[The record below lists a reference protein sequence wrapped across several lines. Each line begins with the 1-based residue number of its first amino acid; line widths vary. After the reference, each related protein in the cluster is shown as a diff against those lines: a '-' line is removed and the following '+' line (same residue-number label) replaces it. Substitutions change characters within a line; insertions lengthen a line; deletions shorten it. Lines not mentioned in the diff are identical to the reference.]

1 MRIRG
6 LSRRSIGRW
15 GAIATVAGAV
25 SLAAG
30 GCGSSSFE
38 NKPRAAAAIEVTA
51 SIGPRSVKVSPNE
64 FGAGLV
70 SFTVANLSS
79 NPATFRLH
87 GPTSASSGQ
96 IEPGAVTTITE
107 QLKRGNYSASA
118 GGDSGLHPGSFK
130 VGPPRRSSQNK
141 LLLP

>member
-15 GAIATVAGAV
+15 GALATAVVAV
-25 SLAAG
+25 SVAAA
-30 GCGSSSFE
+30 GCGSSSFKNE
-38 NKPRAAAAIEVTA
+38 PRAAAPISVTG
-51 SIGPRSVKVSPNE
+51 SIGPRAVKVSPKK

-79 NPATFRLH
+79 NPATFRLR
-87 GPTSASSGQ
+87 GPTSAASTQ
-96 IEPGAVTTITE
+96 IEPGAVTTLTE
-107 QLKRGNYSASA
+107 NVKKGSYRASA
-118 GGDSGLHPGSFK
+118 GGESGLPPTSFT
-130 VGPPRRSSQNK
+130 VGPKRQSSQNQ